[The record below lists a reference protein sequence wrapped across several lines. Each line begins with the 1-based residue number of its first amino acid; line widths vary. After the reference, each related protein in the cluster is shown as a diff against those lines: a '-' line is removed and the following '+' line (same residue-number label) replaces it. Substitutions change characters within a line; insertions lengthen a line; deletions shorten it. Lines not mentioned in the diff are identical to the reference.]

1 MRRFS
6 RGIFK
11 SKTQLAAMRDPGRI
25 TAVALQAVRAA
36 IKPGVTT
43 LELDAIAEQ
52 TIRAHGAVPNFQL
65 EPGYHH
71 TICANVND
79 VLVHGIPNDTPLEP
93 GDLVTIDCGAKF
105 EGFNGDAAFSI
116 VVPGGSGPV
125 VAARERLSEVTR
137 DAMLAG
143 VAALAT
149 ARLLGDVSAAV
160 EDSVRGAEAG
170 YGIDEDYVGHGI
182 GKKMHEAPY
191 VFNHRVRDPGP
202 AVQPGLCICIEPIIH
217 ATTDTGS
224 TTDDDGWTVRNARG
238 ADTCQWEHAVAVH
251 QGGIWVLTALD
262 GGAEE
267 LAPFG
272 VTPVPIPTP

>member
-6 RGIFK
+6 RGIYK
-11 SKTQLAAMRDPGRI
+11 SKTQLAAMREPGRI
-25 TAVALQAVRAA
+25 TALALQAVREA
-36 IKPGVTT
+36 IKPGIST
-43 LELDAIAEQ
+43 LELDAIAESV
-52 TIRAHGAVPNFQL
+52 IRDHGAVPNFQL
-65 EPGYHH
+65 EPGYKH

-79 VLVHGIPNDTPLEP
+79 VLVHGIPTATPLEP

-116 VVPGGSGPV
+116 VIPGRDDA
-125 VAARERLSEVTR
+125 VAAARQELSEATR
-137 DAMLAG
+137 HAMLSG
-143 VAALAT
+143 VAALAN
-149 ARLLGDVSAAV
+149 ARLLGEVSSAI
-160 EDSVRGAEAG
+160 EDAIVKNTN

-191 VFNHRVRDPGP
+191 VFNHRTRDHGP
-202 AVQPGLCICIEPIIH
+202 AVQPGLCVCIEPIIH
-217 ATTDTGS
+217 ATKDTS
-224 TTDDDGWTVRNARG
+224 ALVDDDDWTVRNARG

-251 QGGIWVLTALD
+251 AGGIWVLTALD

-272 VTPVPIPTP
+272 VTPVEIPTP